1 LLLLSDFRSSGCA
14 ATPVPTALA
23 FSFPASLPEST
34 AQGFFAR
41 KGRPLFRRIFL
52 LACTGGGVYGALQLM
67 RMLAAHVGTQS
78 EFTLTG
84 EGALLAIP
92 VGMVG
97 ALAGALLGGLIYP
110 NKL

>member
-1 LLLLSDFRSSGCA
+1 
-14 ATPVPTALA
+14 
-23 FSFPASLPEST
+23 
-34 AQGFFAR
+34 
-41 KGRPLFRRIFL
+41 LFRRIFL
-52 LACTGGGVYGALQLM
+52 LACTGGGVYGALHLM
-67 RMLAAHVGTQS
+67 RMLAAHVGTRS